1 MEQNK
6 VNFSDEEDENEIIYD
21 NSKEL
26 SDNEMDDEL
35 REYIYHL
42 SINKIR
48 QESFNLPDKIG
59 MGKKKKRKKKI
70 KERKIITLDFNSVCD
85 IPKRENTW
93 KSKRLD
99 NKVTKRKEYKFTPK
113 MIPYEYRHQ
122 EKEKEKEQ
130 IKNMLDEDDFP
141 SL

>member
-6 VNFSDEEDENEIIYD
+6 VNFSDDEGENEIIND
-21 NSKEL
+21 NIEEL
-26 SDNEMDDEL
+26 SDDEMDDEM
-35 REYIYHL
+35 RAYIYEL
-42 SINKIR
+42 TINKIR
-48 QESFNLPDKIG
+48 EDLPDQISMQK
-59 MGKKKKRKKKI
+59 KKKKRKRKK
-70 KERKIITLDFNSVCD
+70 KEKKIITLNFNSVCD
-85 IPKRENTW
+85 IPKKENTW

-122 EKEKEKEQ
+122 EKEKEQ

>member
-6 VNFSDEEDENEIIYD
+6 VNFSDDEGENEIIND
-21 NSKEL
+21 NIEEL
-26 SDNEMDDEL
+26 SDDEMDDEM
-35 REYIYHL
+35 RAYIYEL
-42 SINKIR
+42 TINKIR
-48 QESFNLPDKIG
+48 EDLPDQISMQK
-59 MGKKKKRKKKI
+59 KKKKRKKK
-70 KERKIITLDFNSVCD
+70 KEKKIITLNFNSVCD
-85 IPKRENTW
+85 IPKKENTW

-122 EKEKEKEQ
+122 EKEKEQ
-130 IKNMLDEDDFP
+130 IKNMLDENDFP

>member
-6 VNFSDEEDENEIIYD
+6 VNFSDDEGENEIIND
-21 NSKEL
+21 NIEEL
-26 SDNEMDDEL
+26 SDDEMDDEM
-35 REYIYHL
+35 RAYIYEL
-42 SINKIR
+42 TINKIR
-48 QESFNLPDKIG
+48 EDLPDQISMQK
-59 MGKKKKRKKKI
+59 KKKKRKKKE
-70 KERKIITLDFNSVCD
+70 KKIITLNFNSVCD
-85 IPKRENTW
+85 IPKKENTW

-122 EKEKEKEQ
+122 EKEKEQ
-130 IKNMLDEDDFP
+130 IKNMLDENDFP